1 VYNTVENS
9 ETDHDDAWQIV
20 GPNGKWTD

>member
-9 ETDHDDAWQIV
+9 ETDHDGAWQIV

>member
-1 VYNTVENS
+1 MYNTVENS
-9 ETDHDDAWQIV
+9 ETDHDGAWQIV

>member
-1 VYNTVENS
+1 VYNTMENS
-9 ETDHDDAWQIV
+9 ETDHNGTWQIV